1 MSGKLDLVIEQGV
14 KFQRTVQIKDK
25 DNAVVDILGDDFDGQ
40 IRKRHNSTDVEANF
54 AISITDAANGKI
66 SVSIT
71 ENTTKAMDA
80 GEYVYDITWTPSI
93 SNKVRLLEGIAVVSP
108 GVTRL

>member
-1 MSGKLDLVIEQGV
+1 MSGKLDIVIEQGV

-25 DNAVVDILGDDFDGQ
+25 DDNAVDIGGDTFQGQ
-40 IRKRHNSTDVEANF
+40 VRKRHNSADTEAAF
-54 AISITDAANGKI
+54 SISITDAENGKI

-71 ENTTKAMDA
+71 QTQTTAMEA
-80 GEYVYDITWTPSI
+80 GEYVYDINWTPSVG
-93 SNKVRLLEGIAVVSP
+93 NKVRLLEGIATVSP

>member
-25 DNAVVDILGDDFDGQ
+25 DNAVVDISGDTFEGQ
-40 IRKRHNSTDVEANF
+40 VRKRHNSTDTEASF
-54 AISITDAANGKI
+54 TISITDAANGKV
-66 SVSIT
+66 SVTIP
-71 ENTTKAMDA
+71 EATTDGMDA
-80 GEYVYDITWTPSI
+80 GEYVYDITWTPSA

-108 GVTRL
+108 GVTR